1 MLNKA
6 QFFDLLDNEAMLL
19 KHLHS
24 KITPAMLEYR
34 PSAAQRSTLDLL
46 RYLSTTALVG
56 TRFFLEGNWDFFASL
71 KPGMESM
78 TLADFPAALDRQMA
92 TIRELLEP
100 LNDGQLME
108 REATYV
114 NGKKMP
120 LGQALVMGPLRWLTA
135 YRMQLFLYLK
145 ASGAPGLT
153 TSNLWGGR
161 DPEPKA

>member
-1 MLNKA
+1 MLSKA
-6 QFFDLLDNEAMLL
+6 QFFDLLDNEMMLL
-19 KHLHS
+19 KHLHT
-24 KITPAMLEYR
+24 KVTPAMLDYR
-34 PSAAQRSTLDLL
+34 PSEGQRSTLELL
-46 RYLSTTALVG
+46 RYLSTTAQIG
-56 TRFFLEGNWDFFASL
+56 TRFLLDGNWDFFASL
-71 KPGMESM
+71 KPQMESM
-78 TLADFPAALDRQMA
+78 TADEFPAALDRQVA
-92 TIRELLEP
+92 AIRELLAP
-100 LNDGQLME
+100 LGDGELME

-145 ASGAPGLT
+145 ASGAPTLG